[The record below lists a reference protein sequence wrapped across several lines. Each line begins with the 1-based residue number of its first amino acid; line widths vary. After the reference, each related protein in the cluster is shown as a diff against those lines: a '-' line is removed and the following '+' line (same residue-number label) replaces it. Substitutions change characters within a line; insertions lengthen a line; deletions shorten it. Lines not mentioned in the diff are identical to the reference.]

1 MKNDTDGNRHAD
13 RHDEHDHIA
22 AVFPDRAHA
31 EAVVDRL
38 RAIGL
43 GSEHLGVAVRTDDPV
58 VFEHDTE
65 RERLTASA
73 VTAVV
78 GAPVGLLAGLGL
90 AALVVP
96 GIAVGGFLALA
107 GVGAGW
113 GAMLGGFLG
122 LTLDDRA
129 ASEHNDL
136 EWTPLAPGEVLVVVC
151 SHGRSDDVT
160 SVLHQHRGRIRMIH
174 ADRTDRAVVLGQ

>member
-1 MKNDTDGNRHAD
+1 M
-13 RHDEHDHIA
+13 HDDHDHIA
-22 AVFPDRAHA
+22 AVFPDRVHA
-31 EAVVDRL
+31 EAAVEDL
-38 RAIGL
+38 LAIGL
-43 GSEHLGVAVRTDDPV
+43 GSEHLGLAVRTDEPV

-65 RERLTASA
+65 AERVRSSVATAA
-73 VTAVV
+73 I

-129 ASEHNDL
+129 NREHDRL
-136 EWTPLAPGEVLVVVC
+136 EWTPLAPGEVLVAVC
-151 SHGRSDDVT
+151 SHGRDTEVT
-160 SVLHQHRGRIRMIH
+160 SIMRQHHGEIRMIH
-174 ADRTDRAVVLGQ
+174 TATTDATTR

>member
-1 MKNDTDGNRHAD
+1 M
-13 RHDEHDHIA
+13 HDAHDHIA

-31 EAVVDRL
+31 EAAVDDL

-43 GSEHLGVAVRTDDPV
+43 GSEHLGIAVRSDDTV
-58 VFEHDTE
+58 VFEHDTDA
-65 RERLTASA
+65 ERLTASA
-73 VTAVV
+73 VTAAAGV
-78 GAPVGLLAGLGL
+78 PLGLLAGIGL

-129 ASEHNDL
+129 VREHETL
-136 EWTPLAPGEVLVVVC
+136 EWTPLAPGEVLVVAC
-151 SHGRSDDVT
+151 THGRDDEIT
-160 SVLHQHRGRIRMIH
+160 DILGRH
-174 ADRTDRAVVLGQ
+174 DGRTRAIPAV